1 MTLTGWTDLNACAH
15 TWSRNPIDRLS
26 RLGTMTSELPIF
38 RWINLMIFAAKGD
51 EPLQKDQEEPLSF
64 CRRCCKGIAHDPVRH
79 FAAAFGKFR
88 VTPDIRS
95 ELEAPVV
102 LDRSRHV
109 DQIRP

>member
-51 EPLQKDQEEPLSF
+51 EPLEKDQEEPLSF
-64 CRRCCKGIAHDPVRH
+64 SRRRRKRIAHDSVGH
-79 FAAAFGKFR
+79 LAAAFGKFR
-88 VTPDIRS
+88 VTPDLGS
-95 ELEAPVV
+95 ELEAPFV
-102 LDRSRHV
+102 LDR
-109 DQIRP
+109 P